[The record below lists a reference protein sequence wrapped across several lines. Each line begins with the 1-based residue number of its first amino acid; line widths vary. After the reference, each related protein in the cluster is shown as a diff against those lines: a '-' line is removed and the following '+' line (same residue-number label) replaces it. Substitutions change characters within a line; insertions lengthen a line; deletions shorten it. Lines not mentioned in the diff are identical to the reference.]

1 MSFTKRK
8 INGHGYTTRC
18 RMSPPCHIFHLE
30 IPHADQIK
38 AWQQWTPEEHKEA
51 LEVLRTGARL
61 PIVDRLL
68 SPLSSR
74 NIFRVSKD
82 KPCDA
87 RAFAIE
93 AGRAMY
99 RTLIQIGS
107 KYGLTQYEFEYY
119 LTIPSPRPLDRVF
132 YPFHVL
138 SRPRALQNGWDWNKV
153 TALTR
158 FMVRNLLTYCNKD
171 AFKQGLQEVLL
182 DPTNMIYWLAAY
194 FSHRIAQIK
203 KERPTASMEE
213 VLFYN
218 LDRWSLPI
226 VP

>member
-1 MSFTKRK
+1 MFTGLDDSLQPHNGDMVTRVCDYTGTTLPRTPGPRAMS
-8 INGHGYTTRC
+8 
-18 RMSPPCHIFHLE
+18 LE
-30 IPHADQIK
+30 AIYP
-38 AWQQWTPEEHKEA
+38 
-51 LEVLRTGARL
+51 
-61 PIVDRLL
+61 
-68 SPLSSR
+68 
-74 NIFRVSKD
+74 
-82 KPCDA
+82 
-87 RAFAIE
+87 FAIKDDRI
-93 AGRAMY
+93 AYHDNPTAMY

-119 LTIPSPRPLDRVF
+119 LTIPSPRPLDRVS

-158 FMVRNLLTYCNKD
+158 FMVRNLSTYCNKD

-182 DPTNMIYWLAAY
+182 DPTNMIYWLADY